1 MISTF
6 LTTHSHSKV
15 YRNVIKEKLSR
26 LFCQSSQLFYSTAPS
41 KLFHVFFFSE
51 QFELVVSSFSAGEI
65 SPQPA
70 LRGFVSGQTQDPT
83 SGCLKCNVMWF
94 TQNNYFLKCGK
105 RFSLEIAPKA
115 SPIFSPIELQ

>member
-1 MISTF
+1 MTTIMISTF

-26 LFCQSSQLFYSTAPS
+26 LFCQSSWLFYSTAPS

-94 TQNNYFLKCGK
+94 TQK
-105 RFSLEIAPKA
+105 II
-115 SPIFSPIELQ
+115 IF